1 MKIDF
6 RDDAKLNKEVY
17 LDFRSFCTSN
27 KNYFT
32 EIIDK
37 MSSPLKENLDWW
49 VGSTASR
56 NIIDFSLYRDF
67 CIILFIK
74 KLIKNNQD
82 IEEIIVESKVVKKI
96 LRSFINDDKIKISV
110 KKNKNRPRFLKT
122 LIIFL
127 YHVTYNII
135 KYYACRLSSHKKK
148 TLPKLPLT
156 FIDTYVTPRHNTSY
170 YDSLW
175 DLLDTNEKKTIF
187 FLPTLAYTKI
197 REFYSTFKKLR
208 ETSNPSFV
216 LKEDYLKISDVLYA
230 LFYFLRIKFIKIK
243 PIYHED
249 INISQLFIS
258 DFKSYEGYNNSV
270 NGILNFRFFM
280 RLKQAEVDLRMVVD
294 WWENSLQD
302 RGLHLGIYHYYKNTT
317 ALAYQAGPKN
327 LALQLSPTPYE
338 QTNHVVPKTIAV
350 VGKGFVEGIKQV
362 NQKQNVIT
370 APAFR
375 FYSIYNNFVHSPDQ
389 STCTILVLLPLY
401 QGMSLNM
408 LEHIHS
414 YIKKKNS
421 SNIRILVRPHPT
433 TEIKVLKKLFKKL
446 SKNFEIVTGD
456 IAKSLSKT
464 NIVVGSASN
473 TCLEAMGLGIPV
485 IVIEQTFLETYG
497 LSTIPKEIPQH
508 FWRRCTSGDDIFDA
522 IEYFKNQ
529 SQNNQD
535 IGHYIRE
542 KYFEQVTRNSVTKFL
557 KLK

>member
-6 RDDAKLNKEVY
+6 RDDTKLNEEVY
-17 LDFRSFCTSN
+17 LDFQSFCISN

-37 MSSPLKENLDWW
+37 MSYPLKENLDWW

-56 NIIDFSLYRDF
+56 NIIDFPLYRDF
-67 CIILFIK
+67 CIILFVK

-96 LRSFINDDKIKISV
+96 LRSFIVNNRTKIRV
-110 KKNKNRPRFLKT
+110 VKNKNRPGILKK

-127 YHVTYNII
+127 YHIIFNIT
-135 KYYACRLSSHKKK
+135 KLYACRLSSHKKA

-156 FIDTYVTPRHNTSY
+156 FIDTYVTPKHNTSY
-170 YDSLW
+170 YDGLW
-175 DLLDTNEKKTIF
+175 DLLDINEKKTIF

-208 ETSNPSFV
+208 EMTNPSFV
-216 LKEDYLKISDVLYA
+216 LKEDYLKISDVFYA
-230 LFYFLRIKFIKIK
+230 LFYFLRIKFIKIR

-258 DFKSYEGYNNSV
+258 DFKSYEGYNNFV

-280 RLKQAEVDLRMVVD
+280 RLKQAGVDLRMVVD

-302 RGLHLGIYHYYKNTT
+302 RGLHLGIYHYYKNIIV
-317 ALAYQAGPKN
+317 LAYSAGPKN
-327 LALQLSPTPYE
+327 LALQLCPTPYE
-338 QTNHVVPKTIAV
+338 QTNHVVPNTIAV

-389 STCTILVLLPLY
+389 SIFTILVLLPLY
-401 QGMSLNM
+401 QEMSLNM
-408 LEHIHS
+408 LKNIHA

-421 SNIRILVRPHPT
+421 SKIRILVRPHPA
-433 TEIKVLKKLFKKL
+433 TEIKILKKIFKKL

-456 IAKSLSKT
+456 IVKSLSKT
-464 NIVVGSASN
+464 NIVVGSTSN

-497 LSTIPKEIPQH
+497 LSTIPKEIPQDY
-508 FWRRCTSGDDIFDA
+508 WRRCTSEDDIFNA
-522 IEYFKNQ
+522 IEYFKNK
-529 SQNNQD
+529 SQNIKD
-535 IGHYIRE
+535 ISYYIRE
-542 KYFEQVTRNSVTKFL
+542 NYFEQVTRNSVLKFL
-557 KLK
+557 ELK